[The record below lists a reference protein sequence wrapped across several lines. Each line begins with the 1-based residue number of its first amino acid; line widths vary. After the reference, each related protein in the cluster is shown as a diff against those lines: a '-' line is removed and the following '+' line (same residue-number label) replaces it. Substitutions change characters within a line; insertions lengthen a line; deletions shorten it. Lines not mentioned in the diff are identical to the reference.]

1 MRSPTSFW
9 TRIFG
14 ILTFESVFIQQ
25 DYHYQYQY
33 VVVQKNLELTKRNLL
48 LLKQITVS
56 MHTQEPF
63 YLSKIYF
70 FFIFKETMLL
80 RIGVSHYKIGHR

>member
-1 MRSPTSFW
+1 MEILKIGHQHHFS
-9 TRIFG
+9 
-14 ILTFESVFIQQ
+14 ILTYESVFIQQ

-63 YLSKIYF
+63 YLFKIYF
-70 FFIFKETMLL
+70 YFIFEGNPAITDRGISL
-80 RIGVSHYKIGHR
+80 